1 MQNMSVLDRFF
12 YQIKGPVDGRKW
24 VFLHGLMGF
33 SANWMKIVSE
43 LQKSENCLVF
53 DQRGHGR
60 SFQPESGYTA
70 QDYASDLQEITE
82 ALSWNRFILVGH
94 SLGARNALTFARLF
108 PEKVEK
114 LVLEDPAVNFSAESS
129 EYYENLL
136 TSIPTPF
143 TNRDEA
149 RSFFQTEFSQKVKTR
164 ESGPMM
170 AQFFY
175 ANMISLPNGTVDWRF
190 SKKGILETVRDGAN
204 QDPWTNLQAL
214 SVPTL
219 IIRGERSSEL
229 SRPNMQRILA
239 LNPLIQGVEINDAGH
254 WVHTDQPQVFTDV
267 LKDFVGVGKR
277 P

>member
-12 YQIKGPVDGRKW
+12 YQIKGPAEGRKW

-33 SANWMKIVSE
+33 SANWMKIVSN
-43 LQKSENCLVF
+43 LQTSENCLVF

-60 SFQPESGYTA
+60 SFQPDSGYSA

-82 ALSWNRFILVGH
+82 ALSWHRFVLVGH
-94 SLGARNALTFARLF
+94 SLGARNALAFARLF
-108 PEKVEK
+108 PEKIEK
-114 LVLEDPAVNFSAESS
+114 LVLEDPAVTFSADSS
-129 EYYENLL
+129 KYYEDLL
-136 TSIPTPF
+136 ASIPSPF
-143 TNRDEA
+143 ANRDQA
-149 RSFFQTEFSQKVKTR
+149 RRFFQNEFTQKVKTR

-175 ANMISLPNGTVDWRF
+175 ANMKDLPDGSVDWRF
-190 SKKGILETVRDGAN
+190 SLKGIIETVRDGAT
-204 QDPWTNLQAL
+204 QDPWTDLQAL
-214 SVPTL
+214 NLPTL
-219 IIRGERSSEL
+219 VIRGERSLEL